1 MYYSG
6 HLSGPARW
14 GAAALNRKRGI
25 GLSRRL
31 LTVLSAGAIAA
42 GGLFTISTGAF
53 ASTAGAATPAGGSCV
68 LSGTASF
75 TPGLSTTS
83 TNFSYSF
90 GGTLS
95 NCESNNGAP
104 SSGTESAGEV
114 ISYNGGSY
122 QEPPAT
128 GNGGCSNSTTSG
140 ISITKWADGSYT
152 VVKYSTTGAAAAV
165 SLQGSVIP
173 SVTLNGVNGTT
184 GTATITTNEP
194 STPVGASALGEL
206 TFGTTSPTD
215 CTTGL
220 KSASINGTIQIGSA
234 S

>member
-6 HLSGPARW
+6 HLSGRARW
-14 GAAALNRKRGI
+14 GAAAFNRKRGI

-42 GGLFTISTGAF
+42 GGLFTISTGTFLSA
-53 ASTAGAATPAGGSCV
+53 ASAAPAGGSCV
-68 LSGTASF
+68 LSGTANF

-83 TNFSYSF
+83 TNFQYSF
-90 GGTLS
+90 GGTVS

-104 SSGTESAGEV
+104 ASGTESAGEPITIGTV
-114 ISYNGGSY
+114 TY
-122 QEPPAT
+122 QEPAASGT
-128 GNGGCSNSTTSG
+128 GGCSNSTTKG
-140 ISITKWADGSYT
+140 ISITKWANGNYT
-152 VVKYSTTGAAAAV
+152 VVSYSTTGAAAAV
-165 SLQGSVIP
+165 SLQGSVIS
-173 SVTLNGVNGTT
+173 SVTLTAPSGATT
-184 GTATITTNEP
+184 IISTNEP